1 MCMSTLMQGRLYLLD
16 VSQSV
21 DLDHPHALEFLR
33 ADALHV
39 NSFFQRKGI
48 STLTT
53 RELFEFVV
61 DPSISSSNLH
71 DAVAALLAVAEAR
84 CGEPEDSIDDAV
96 RAIFS

>member
-1 MCMSTLMQGRLYLLD
+1 MYVPMQGKLFMLD

-21 DLDHPHALEFLR
+21 DLDHPYALDFLR

-39 NSFFQRKGI
+39 NTFFRRNGI

-61 DPSISSSNLH
+61 DPSISPDNIQSHQHSRRGH
-71 DAVAALLAVAEAR
+71 
-84 CGEPEDSIDDAV
+84 
-96 RAIFS
+96 